1 MRKKLLFP
9 ILSIIVI
16 ILLGILTVDQYQ
28 SGEEDRLNSYQ
39 ENKIDLLTAS
49 VEELIELPGIGPAK
63 AQAIINY
70 RQEKGFR
77 DIEDIMN
84 VSGIGEKTFSNIK
97 DYIYLSEVVYEIVD
111 DKININEAS
120 SEELESLPGIGK
132 VSAQK
137 IIEYR
142 AIKRISSLDDLKKLG
157 IPSSTIEKIEGKIEF

>member
-9 ILSIIVI
+9 VLSIIII
-16 ILLGILTVDQYQ
+16 ILLGILTVDRYQ
-28 SGEEDRLNSYQ
+28 VGGQATSNSYEQ
-39 ENKIDLLTAS
+39 NKIDLLTAS
-49 VEELIELPGIGPAK
+49 VEELIQLPGIGPAK

-77 DIEDIMN
+77 EIADIMN

-97 DYIYLSEVVYEIVD
+97 DYIYLSEVVYEVVD
-111 DKININEAS
+111 EKININEAS
-120 SEELESLPGIGK
+120 SEELESLPGIGE

-137 IIEYR
+137 IMEYR
-142 AIKRISSLDDLKKLG
+142 AIKRISSLDDLMKLG

>member
-9 ILSIIVI
+9 VLSIILI
-16 ILLGILTVDQYQ
+16 CLLGILALDQHQ
-28 SGEEDRLNSYQ
+28 VGEEAASNPSQ
-39 ENKIDLLTAS
+39 ESEIDLLSAS

-70 RQEKGFR
+70 RQENGFR
-77 DIEDIMN
+77 EIEDIMN

-120 SEELESLPGIGK
+120 SDELESLPGIGK

-142 AIKRISSLDDLKKLG
+142 AIKRINSLDDLKKMG
-157 IPSSTIEKIEGKIEF
+157 IPSSTIEKIEGKIVF

>member
-1 MRKKLLFP
+1 MRKKFLFP

-16 ILLGILTVDQYQ
+16 ILLGVLTVDRYQ
-28 SGEEDRLNSYQ
+28 VGEEGSLNSYQ

-49 VEELIELPGIGPAK
+49 VEELIGLPGIGPAK

-77 DIEDIMN
+77 EIEDIMN
-84 VSGIGEKTFSNIK
+84 VSGIGKKTFSNIK
-97 DYIYLSEVVYEIVD
+97 DYIYLSEVIYEVMD
-111 DKININEAS
+111 DKVNINEAS
-120 SEELESLPGIGK
+120 SEELESLPGIGE

-142 AIKRISSLDDLKKLG
+142 AIKRISSLDDLKKIG
-157 IPSSTIEKIEGKIEF
+157 IPYSTIEKMEGKIVF

>member
-9 ILSIIVI
+9 VLSIILI
-16 ILLGILTVDQYQ
+16 FLLGILALDQYQ
-28 SGEEDRLNSYQ
+28 VGEEAASNRWQ
-39 ENKIDLLTAS
+39 ENKIDLLSAS
-49 VEELIELPGIGPAK
+49 VEELIRLPGIGPAK

-77 DIEDIMN
+77 EIEDIMN

-142 AIKRISSLDDLKKLG
+142 AIKRINSLDDLGKIG
-157 IPSSTIEKIEGKIEF
+157 IPSSTIEKIEGKIVF

>member
-9 ILSIIVI
+9 VLSIIVI
-16 ILLGILTVDQYQ
+16 CLLGILTLDRYQ
-28 SGEEDRLNSYQ
+28 MGGEAISNSYQ
-39 ENKIDLLTAS
+39 ENKVDLLTAS

-63 AQAIINY
+63 SRAIINY

-77 DIEDIMN
+77 EIEDIMN

-120 SEELESLPGIGK
+120 SEELESLPGIGE

-137 IIEYR
+137 IMEYR
-142 AIKRISSLDDLKKLG
+142 AIKRISSLDDLKKIG
-157 IPSSTIEKIEGKIEF
+157 IPSSTIEKIEGKIVF

>member
-1 MRKKLLFP
+1 MRKKFLFP
-9 ILSIIVI
+9 VLSIIVI
-16 ILLGILTVDQYQ
+16 IFLGILTVDRYQ
-28 SGEEDRLNSYQ
+28 VGGEASSNSYQ
-39 ENKIDLLTAS
+39 ENKVDLLTAS

-70 RQEKGFR
+70 RQENGFR
-77 DIEDIMN
+77 EIEDIMN

-120 SEELESLPGIGK
+120 SEELESLPGIGE

-142 AIKRISSLDDLKKLG
+142 TIKRISSLDDLKKIG
-157 IPSSTIEKIEGKIEF
+157 IPSSTIEKIEGKIVF

>member
-9 ILSIIVI
+9 VLSIIVI
-16 ILLGILTVDQYQ
+16 SLLGILALDQYQ
-28 SGEEDRLNSYQ
+28 VDEEASSKPWQ
-39 ENKIDLLTAS
+39 ENKIDLLSAS
-49 VEELIELPGIGPAK
+49 VEELIRLPGIGPAK

-77 DIEDIMN
+77 EIEDIMN

-97 DYIYLSEVVYEIVD
+97 NYIYLSEVVYQIVD

-142 AIKRISSLDDLKKLG
+142 AIKGINSLDDLEKIG
-157 IPSSTIEKIEGKIEF
+157 IPSSTIEKIEGKIVF

>member
-9 ILSIIVI
+9 VLSIIVI
-16 ILLGILTVDQYQ
+16 ILLGILTVDRYQ
-28 SGEEDRLNSYQ
+28 SGKEDRLNSYQ

-49 VEELIELPGIGPAK
+49 VEELIQLPGIGPAK

-111 DKININEAS
+111 DRININEAS

-132 VSAQK
+132 ISAQK

-142 AIKRISSLDDLKKLG
+142 AIKPISSLDDLKKLG

>member
-9 ILSIIVI
+9 VLSIILVV
-16 ILLGILTVDQYQ
+16 LLGILTVDRYH
-28 SGEEDRLNSYQ
+28 SGEEGRLNSYQ

-63 AQAIINY
+63 AQAILNY

-77 DIEDIMN
+77 EIEDIMN

-120 SEELESLPGIGK
+120 SEELESLPGIGE

-142 AIKRISSLDDLKKLG
+142 AIKRISSLYDLKKLG
-157 IPSSTIEKIEGKIEF
+157 IPSSTIEKMEGKIVF